1 MSLPNF
7 ETAITER
14 TWYLEILSESS
25 NQGSLKASELIMA
38 VRSEKK
44 VLQIEALIL
53 KDWVFSSGFI

>member
-25 NQGSLKASELIMA
+25 NRGSLKASELIMA
-38 VRSEKK
+38 VRSEKRYYR
-44 VLQIEALIL
+44 LRH
-53 KDWVFSSGFI
+53 